1 MLVNWAEFVREIIR
15 QLPMLV
21 QQLVNGLTVG
31 CLYALIAIGYTMV
44 YGILRLINFAHG
56 DIFMMAMYF
65 AFFGITVFLI
75 PWWAAMLLVIVVTVA
90 LGVLIE
96 QAAYRP
102 LRDAPRISL
111 LISAIGVSY
120 LLENLATVLFTGVP
134 RSFPAVPYFQQMV
147 VIGQVR
153 IQMLGFWVPG
163 IVAALV
169 VSLMYVVHR
178 TKTGMAMR
186 AVSKDIETAKLMGIN
201 INTTIAATFGI
212 GSALAAAGA
221 MLWGMKYP
229 QMQPYVG
236 VMPGLKCFIA
246 AVIGG
251 IGNITG
257 AIIGGIL
264 LGVLEILIVFFFPG
278 LSGYKDAFAFVALIL
293 ILLLK
298 PTGLMGE
305 AVTDKV

>member
-1 MLVNWAEFVREIIR
+1 MAALIDWPSF
-15 QLPMLV
+15 L

-75 PWWAAMLLVIVVTVA
+75 PWWAAMLLVIVATA
-90 LGVLIE
+90 LLGMVIE
-96 QAAYRP
+96 RTAYKP
-102 LRDAPRISL
+102 LREAPRISL
-111 LISAIGVSY
+111 LISSIGVSY

-134 RSFPAVPYFQQMV
+134 RSFPAVPFFQQMLTF
-147 VIGQVR
+147 GAVR
-153 IQMLGFWVPG
+153 IQMLGLWVPV
-163 IVAALV
+163 IVAVLV
-169 VSLMYVVHR
+169 VLLMYIVNK
-178 TKTGMAMR
+178 TKTGRAMR
-186 AVSKDIETAKLMGIN
+186 AVSKDMETAKLMGIN
-201 INTTIAATFGI
+201 INKTIATTFGI

-229 QMQPYVG
+229 QIQPYVG
-236 VMPGLKCFIA
+236 LMPGLKCFIA

-257 AIIGGIL
+257 AIIGGII
-264 LGVLEILIVFFFPG
+264 LGVLEILIVYFFPA
-278 LSGYKDAFAFVALIL
+278 LSGYKDAFAFIALIL

>member
-1 MLVNWAEFVREIIR
+1 MAINID
-15 QLPMLV
+15 LPSVL

-65 AFFGITVFLI
+65 VFFGITVFLI
-75 PWWAAMLLVIVVTVA
+75 PWWIAMLLVILATA
-90 LGVLIE
+90 ILGMFIE
-96 QAAYRP
+96 RVAYRP
-102 LRDAPRISL
+102 LREAPRISL
-111 LISAIGVSY
+111 LISSIGVSY
-120 LLENLATVLFTGVP
+120 LLENLATVVFTGVP
-134 RSFPAVPYFQQMV
+134 RSFPSVQFFQQIV
-147 VIGQVR
+147 VIGTIRV
-153 IQMLGFWVPG
+153 QMLGFWVPA
-163 IVAALV
+163 IVAILV
-169 VSLMYVVHR
+169 VTLMYIVHH
-178 TKTGMAMR
+178 TKSGMAMR
-186 AVSKDIETAKLMGIN
+186 AVSKDMETAKLMGIN
-201 INTTIAATFGI
+201 INRVIQLTFGI
-212 GSALAAAGA
+212 GSGLAAAGA

-229 QMQPYVG
+229 QIQPYVG
-236 VMPGLKCFIA
+236 LMPGLKCFIA
-246 AVIGG
+246 AVVGG

-264 LGVLEILIVFFFPG
+264 LGVLEILIVFFFPS
-278 LSGYKDAFAFVALIL
+278 LTGYKDAFAFIALIL

>member
-1 MLVNWAEFVREIIR
+1 MATVITM
-15 QLPMLV
+15 PMLL

-65 AFFGITVFLI
+65 AFFGITVFMI
-75 PWWAAMLLVIVVTVA
+75 PWWAAMLLVILATGI
-90 LGVLIE
+90 LGMVIE
-96 QAAYRP
+96 RAAYQP
-102 LRDAPRISL
+102 LREAPRISL
-111 LISAIGVSY
+111 LISSIGVSY

-134 RSFPAVPYFQQMV
+134 RSFPAVPYFQQIV
-147 VIGQVR
+147 LIGTVR
-153 IQMLGFWVPG
+153 IQMLGFWVPA
-163 IVAALV
+163 IVLVLV
-169 VSLMYVVHR
+169 VALMYIVHR
-178 TKTGMAMR
+178 TKAGRAMR
-186 AVSKDIETAKLMGIN
+186 AVSKDMETAKLMGIN
-201 INTTIAATFGI
+201 INRTIQMTFGI

-229 QMQPYVG
+229 QIQPYVG
-236 VMPGLKCFIA
+236 LMPGLKCFIA

-264 LGVLEILIVFFFPG
+264 LGVLEILIVFLFPS
-278 LSGYKDAFAFVALIL
+278 LSGYKDAFAFIALIL